1 MTLDLSKQGNTEVN
15 GGDGTDTINY
25 AINAP
30 VSIDGGAGFDK
41 VVVLGTP
48 FNDNFVVT
56 SQGIFGANLNVT
68 FENVESAELDT
79 LEGNDTI
86 YVLGTNPNIVTTVI
100 GGLGSDTIQV
110 LGDVTLP
117 IVSNEQG
124 RSGVITQGLSSN
136 DPAFDDVG
144 ANGVAV
150 SVLSAAGESLVKIEP
165 TGAPLLAAEGGADGV
180 LLHQPGRAGC
190 RRARPAN
197 PVYLT
202 VSAGVASSSDR
213 SNRRRRRARVDRRH
227 DVHECGRA
235 EVRWR
240 HRRRTQFKI
249 WVKAIDDSAAEGPR
263 VALISHSIVSAN
275 PVYDGLPLIDVFVNV
290 LDNDKPGL
298 DIRHLVETAPTYS
311 RRIRRT
317 EVLEGASG
325 FSDVYSVAL
334 TAKPAAGRRRH
345 REPADRWASQ
355 RRCPRSPVSRT

>member
-1 MTLDLSKQGNTEVN
+1 MAIAHQAALGLALDGVAYVSAGVTHATTVFGGEGKDIFSVYHNKATLRLEGEDGNDEFIVRAFVTLDLSKQGNTEVN

-86 YVLGTNPNIVTTVI
+86 YILGTNPNVVTTVI

-124 RSGVITQGLSSN
+124 RSGVITQGLSSS
-136 DPAFDDVG
+136 DPNFDDVG

-150 SVLSAAGESLVKIEP
+150 NVLSAAGESLVKIEP
-165 TGAPLLAAEGGADGV
+165 TGAPLLAAEGGDGWR
-180 LLHQPGRAGC
+180 PTSSAWS
-190 RRARPAN
+190 RRMPPRSAVK

-213 SNRRRRRARVDRRH
+213 S
-227 DVHECGRA
+227 
-235 EVRWR
+235 
-240 HRRRTQFKI
+240 K
-249 WVKAIDDSAAEGPR
+249 SAAPACLCR
-263 VALISHSIVSAN
+263 S
-275 PVYDGLPLIDVFVNV
+275 
-290 LDNDKPGL
+290 
-298 DIRHLVETAPTYS
+298 TARRS
-311 RRIRRT
+311 RM
-317 EVLEGASG
+317 
-325 FSDVYSVAL
+325 
-334 TAKPAAGRRRH
+334 
-345 REPADRWASQ
+345 
-355 RRCPRSPVSRT
+355 RSC